1 MAVKEKGLMEL
12 FVHTLKDVYFAENAI
27 TKALPKMI
35 KAATNKDLK
44 AGFEKNLKQTQEQIE
59 RLDQVFKSL
68 DMKPAA
74 VPCEAIKGILKEGDE
89 VAEEFDGSKA
99 LDAGL
104 IAAAQAVEHYEISRY
119 GAMHAWAEQL
129 DLTEAAELLH
139 ETLSEEEE
147 TDQLLTELASAIN
160 EEAAA

>member
-1 MAVKEKGLMEL
+1 MAVKEKGLLEL

-44 AGFEKNLKQTQEQIE
+44 AGFEKHLKQTQEQIE

-74 VPCEAIKGILKEGDE
+74 VPCEAIKGIPD
-89 VAEEFDGSKA
+89 
-99 LDAGL
+99 
-104 IAAAQAVEHYEISRY
+104 YP
-119 GAMHAWAEQL
+119 
-129 DLTEAAELLH
+129 
-139 ETLSEEEE
+139 
-147 TDQLLTELASAIN
+147 
-160 EEAAA
+160 